1 VELLVVTL
9 VHTHP
14 QREVD
19 AGVRMR
25 LIADTIRHV
34 PGLMNLNLYR
44 GRGRASHFLMLT
56 TWSSEEFWHES
67 YEQHSPRRLL
77 LTSAPELLM
86 ALPEQWL
93 MHYLWGYT
101 RPAATPMYAAAH
113 LAFIR
118 PEQAELAQQGW
129 IEALRRQARFPLLAF
144 AFLARGEPE
153 DAANAASSALS
164 EAKSEPGRTEP
175 PRGNVFLNLLSWAN
189 STDREDF
196 YADTTYQAIN
206 RFIGT
211 LGATQVLLL
220 EPL

>member
-1 VELLVVTL
+1 MELLVVTL

-25 LIADTIRHV
+25 LIADTIRHA

-56 TWSSEEFWHES
+56 TWSSEETWRES
-67 YEQHSPRRLL
+67 HEQHNPRHLL
-77 LTSAPELLM
+77 LNSAPELLM
-86 ALPEQWL
+86 TPPEQWL

-101 RPAATPMYAAAH
+101 RPAANPVSVAAH

-144 AFLARGEPE
+144 AFLARGEQE
-153 DAANAASSALS
+153 DPAGAALS
-164 EAKSEPGRTEP
+164 APTEAPPESARAEP

-211 LGATQVLLL
+211 LGTTQVLSL